1 MKVSQIT
8 PEIDKAIETANK
20 LGHVKAIFGDPI
32 KLETQTIV
40 PIGVVI
46 TSFGAG
52 GGGLAFASGMGG
64 GGDLRVL
71 PIGYLHEHDGDV
83 VFTAIEVPEALTH
96 GPHAKERARAAAA
109 NGGGDHKGV
118 LDRVRAAFAQ
128 RFGGHA
134 ASCDLPR
141 GCPVVVV

>member
-32 KLETQTIV
+32 KLDTQTIV
-40 PIGVVI
+40 PVGVVI

-52 GGGLAFASGMGG
+52 GGGFPLMSGVGG

-71 PIGYLHEHDGDV
+71 PIGYLHERDGDV

-96 GPHAKERARAAAA
+96 GPRAKERARHDPPAS
-109 NGGGDHKGV
+109 GKGV
-118 LDRVRAAFAQ
+118 IERVREAFMQ
-128 RFGGHA
+128 RFGGGA
-134 ASCDLPR
+134 AATARPSSSPPAA
-141 GCPVVVV
+141 G